1 MSRDIE
7 LVIFDLGRVLI
18 KICDGWQHACEVA
31 GIPRPG
37 DIDATCQQKLMEFV
51 QQHEVG
57 NIDFARFTSGC
68 APLLGISAHH
78 VAALSNAYLLGPYEG
93 AMELVDRLN
102 AAGLKT
108 ACLSNTNANHWRL
121 VTDRDNPN
129 YLTLENLTHVFA
141 SHLVRMRKPEDR
153 IYAHVEQV
161 TRVAPERIIFFDDM
175 EENIAASRR
184 RGWHGYQIA
193 MDRDPITQARTH
205 LKARGINV

>member
-1 MSRDIE
+1 MSRDVE

-18 KICDGWQHACEVA
+18 RICDGWQHACEVA
-31 GIPRPG
+31 GVPRPP
-37 DIDATCQQKLMEFV
+37 DVDSACHQKLLDFV
-51 QQHEVG
+51 HKHEVAE
-57 NIDFARFTSGC
+57 IDFAGFTAGC
-68 APLLGISAHH
+68 APLLGIPAEH

-93 AMELVDRLN
+93 AMDLVDRLN

-121 VTDRDNPN
+121 MTDPHHPN

-153 IYAHVEQV
+153 IYAHVERI
-161 TRVAPERIIFFDDM
+161 TGVAPDRIIFFDDL
-175 EENIAASRR
+175 EENIAASRK

-193 MDRDPITQARTH
+193 IDRDPIAQARKHLGTH
-205 LKARGINV
+205 GIDA